1 MFLNLDNFTETS
13 VESDFNEDDFE
24 SRNKL
29 FIIHK
34 FEDNIYLQMKGR
46 NEDKI
51 WSIVK
56 KDGDCFFCIK
66 TLDDKKLLGNNL
78 NFLLNNLIISWD
90 FEGTNIK
97 FIKYE

>member
-1 MFLNLDNFTETS
+1 MEN
-13 VESDFNEDDFE
+13 
-24 SRNKL
+24 RGK
-29 FIIHK
+29 
-34 FEDNIYLQMKGR
+34 
-46 NEDKI
+46 DKK

-56 KDGDCFFCIK
+56 KDRKRFSCIK
-66 TLDDKKLLGNNL
+66 SLDDKKLLGDNL